1 MLGQQSFVWPF
12 VTGQDAEVGSQPAWA
27 EAADDTS
34 GPRNWLDPPLSKS
47 PTPELYPPEPR
58 GRLSEKREAVVQLL
72 ASPLPLSRL
81 YATPHWALFSLAPA
95 LPTPPVS
102 QILLFSGSLAFSNQI
117 DPFS

>member
-58 GRLSEKREAVVQLL
+58 GRLSEKQEAIR
-72 ASPLPLSRL
+72 PI
-81 YATPHWALFSLAPA
+81 T
-95 LPTPPVS
+95 
-102 QILLFSGSLAFSNQI
+102 G
-117 DPFS
+117 